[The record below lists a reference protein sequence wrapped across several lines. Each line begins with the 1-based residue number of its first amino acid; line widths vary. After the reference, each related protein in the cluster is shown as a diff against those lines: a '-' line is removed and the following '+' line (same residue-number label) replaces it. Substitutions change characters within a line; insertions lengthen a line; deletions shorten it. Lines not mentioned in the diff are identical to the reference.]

1 MTTGKKTSVLEHLR
15 ELRKRLLRSAIAV
28 VITSTVAFVFI
39 DELLEFLKR
48 PALDLDPAPVF
59 IFIEMTEGFVT
70 YMRVALVA
78 GITAAMPF
86 IIYQFLM
93 FIIPA
98 LTNRERKAVY
108 TVLPIVTIMFAGG
121 VAFGYIYLIPPA
133 TQFLLGVGTEVA
145 EIQPRLSNY
154 INFITRLLLAIG
166 IMFELPVLTT
176 FLARI
181 GVITSKWLADRRKIM
196 IVFSFV
202 LAAFITPT
210 PDAVNQSI
218 VAGTLIVL
226 YEISIWLAKLVQK
239 RRRSVAED
247 EEEEEDAEETEP
259 ADPLTG
265 TDTKS

>member
-1 MTTGKKTSVLEHLR
+1 M
-15 ELRKRLLRSAIAV
+15 

-39 DELLEFLKR
+39 DELFEFLKR
-48 PALDLDPAPVF
+48 PALDLDPVPVF

-70 YMRVALVA
+70 YMRVSIVA
-78 GITAAMPF
+78 GIVVAMPF

-93 FIIPA
+93 FLIPA
-98 LTNRERKAVY
+98 LTGRERKAVY
-108 TVLPIVTIMFAGG
+108 TVLPLVTIMFAGG
-121 VAFGYIYLIPPA
+121 VAFGYIFLIPPA
-133 TQFLLGVGTEVA
+133 TKFLLSIGTEVA

-166 IMFELPVLTT
+166 IIFELPVVTT

-181 GVITSKWLADRRKIM
+181 GVISSKWLADRRKVM

-239 RRRSVAED
+239 RRKPPED
-247 EEEEEDAEETEP
+247 GEP
-259 ADPLTG
+259 VLAKP
-265 TDTKS
+265 